1 MQEQYKL
8 IIVDSS
14 KIIKIFVF
22 LKYNLKMKLKIKIL
36 IQRTYWPTTIKVVFQ
51 KKILQ
56 KIIQFKNK
64 NIRLKTKSNQFLIC
78 Y

>member
-1 MQEQYKL
+1 MLAMKVVWNEFVAIFTKRKKREIIKMQEQYKL

-36 IQRTYWPTTIKVVFQ
+36 I
-51 KKILQ
+51 
-56 KIIQFKNK
+56 
-64 NIRLKTKSNQFLIC
+64 
-78 Y
+78 